1 MGYYKRLEPQFI
13 HAYTK
18 RLPNLGTHSTQ
29 RAESSHPMVKGVTN
43 KHTPIRESVKRISAE
58 ITSAQREY
66 EIALK
71 REMGHH
77 PVLMDIQAFALLKGK
92 ITHMAINLISR
103 ELGKAK
109 TLAEFF

>member
-1 MGYYKRLEPQFI
+1 MLEYYKRLEPQFI

-18 RLPNLGTHSTQ
+18 RLPNLGTRSTQ

-43 KHTPIRESVKRISAE
+43 KHTPIRESVKPISAE

-66 EIALK
+66 DIALN

-77 PVLMDIQAFALLKGK
+77 AILMDIKAFALFERKNNTRRNWDDLTR
-92 ITHMAINLISR
+92 IR
-103 ELGKAK
+103 
-109 TLAEFF
+109 